1 MSGITLSSGVRQNLL
16 SLQNTASLLT
26 TTQNHL
32 ATGKKVNSAFDNPTS
47 YFTSQSLNN
56 RANSLNA
63 LLDQIGQ
70 ATQTLQTANQG
81 LTSLT
86 SLLQQALSTAQQAL
100 QAPAPSTLSYGAI
113 TTNGSLKTAETAGTD
128 TASVAL
134 GAGTLGTSSDTLSIA
149 AGGSTYSVTLA
160 ATDTL
165 AAVVSA
171 INSTTGLGASGA
183 VTASTTAGGALKLTS
198 NNTAQSFTVTD
209 ATGATN
215 LTSSTYGSATGSSA
229 LGATLGAAADTL
241 AVVTGGSTYSVTLA
255 ATDSIANILT
265 AINGTAGLGASGAV
279 TASTTAGGNLK
290 LTANSTAVSF
300 TASDNSA
307 GELGFTTPGTG
318 TSTNVAATGSSTD
331 LLQILTAGGATA
343 GDSLTFSVSGGAT
356 QQVQFGTSTGQVQ
369 TLAQLQTALQGLSGV
384 SSASASGSAVSIN
397 VASSSALNSLT
408 TGSSGSSGATEI
420 LAELGLTAGSVSG
433 TAVASGNNATRT
445 TLQGDFNSLLSQID
459 QLAQD
464 SSYNGVNLL
473 NGDDLRVVFNETN
486 TSSLTIA
493 GVTDSSAGLGLTQIS
508 GTGFQANSTINATIS
523 AIQAAL
529 SNVQAQTETFG
540 TNAST
545 IQIRQS
551 FTQQLVNVLQTGAN
565 NLVLA
570 DQNQESA
577 NLLTLQTQQQLEI
590 SALSIANQANQS
602 VLKLFG

>member
-32 ATGKKVNSAFDNPTS
+32 STGKKVNSAFDNPTS

-70 ATQTLQTANQG
+70 ATQTLQAANQG
-81 LTSLT
+81 LTSIT

-113 TTNGSLKTAETAGTD
+113 TTNGSLKTAETSGTVTG
-128 TASVAL
+128 TAAL
-134 GAGTLGTSSDTLSIA
+134 GATLGTTADTLSIV

-160 ATDTL
+160 ATDTV
-165 AAVVSA
+165 AAVVSQ
-171 INSTTGLGASGA
+171 INSTTGLGATGA
-183 VTASTTAGGALKLTS
+183 VTASTNGSGDLILTS
-198 NNTAQSFTVTD
+198 NSTASNVTV
-209 ATGATN
+209 TGATN
-215 LTSSTYGSATGSSA
+215 ETG
-229 LGATLGAAADTL
+229 L
-241 AVVTGGSTYSVTLA
+241 
-255 ATDSIANILT
+255 
-265 AINGTAGLGASGAV
+265 
-279 TASTTAGGNLK
+279 TTAGGH
-290 LTANSTAVSF
+290 
-300 TASDNSA
+300 
-307 GELGFTTPGTG
+307 
-318 TSTNVAATGSSTD
+318 ATGSSTD
-331 LLQILTAGGATA
+331 LLQILTAGGITA
-343 GDSLTFSVSGGAT
+343 GDSLTFAVSGGAT

-369 TLAQLQTALQGLSGV
+369 TLAQLQSALQGLSGI
-384 SSASASGSAVSIN
+384 SSATASGSAVSIN
-397 VASSSALNSLT
+397 VASSTALNSLT

-420 LAELGLTAGSVSG
+420 LNELGLTAGTVSG
-433 TAVASGNNATRT
+433 TAVASGSNATRT
-445 TLQGDFNSLLSQID
+445 TLQGNFNSILTQVD

-464 SSYNGVNLL
+464 TSYNGVNLL
-473 NGDDLRVVFNETN
+473 NGDNLQVIFNETN
-486 TSSLTIA
+486 TSSLTIG
-493 GVTDSSAGLGLTQIS
+493 GVTDSSAGLGLSQIS
-508 GTGFQANSTINATIS
+508 GTGFQDNSTINS
-523 AIQAAL
+523 AVSSIQTAL
-529 SNVQAQTETFG
+529 TNVQAQTETFG

>member
-1 MSGITLSSGVRQNLL
+1 MSGITLSAGVRQNLL

-81 LTSLT
+81 LTSIT

-113 TTNGSLKTAETAGTD
+113 TTNGSLKTAETLGVATGT
-128 TASVAL
+128 AAL
-134 GAGTLGTSSDTLSIA
+134 GATLGASNDTLSIV
-149 AGGSTYSVTLA
+149 AGGTTYSVTLAATDTVAAVVSQINSTTGLGATGAITASTTGGGALVLTSNDASQSFTATDANGETNFTSSARGSVTGSTAITTTLGANADTLAIVAGASTYSVTLA

-165 AAVVSA
+165 ANVVS
-171 INSTTGLGASGA
+171 
-183 VTASTTAGGALKLTS
+183 
-198 NNTAQSFTVTD
+198 Q
-209 ATGATN
+209 
-215 LTSSTYGSATGSSA
+215 
-229 LGATLGAAADTL
+229 
-241 AVVTGGSTYSVTLA
+241 
-255 ATDSIANILT
+255 
-265 AINGTAGLGASGAV
+265 INGTAGLGASGAV
-279 TASTTAGGNLK
+279 TASTNGGGHLV
-290 LTANSTAVSF
+290 LTASSTAVSF
-300 TASDNSA
+300 TASDNNA
-307 GELGFTTPGTG
+307 EAGFTTPGTA
-318 TSTNVAATGSSTD
+318 TSTNVAAVGSSTD
-331 LLQILTAGGATA
+331 LLQILTAGGITS
-343 GDSLTFSVSGGAT
+343 GDALTFSVSGGAT
-356 QQVQFGTSTGQVQ
+356 QQIQFGTSTGQVQ
-369 TLAQLQTALQGLSGV
+369 TLAQLQSALQGLSGI
-384 SSASASGSAVSIN
+384 STASASGSAVSLN
-397 VASSSALNSLT
+397 VASSSALNSLA
-408 TGSSGSSGATEI
+408 TGAAGSSGATEI
-420 LAELGLTAGSVSG
+420 LNELGLTAGTVSG
-433 TAVASGNNATRT
+433 TAVASGNNTTRT
-445 TLQGDFNSLLSQID
+445 TLQGDFNSILTQID

-464 SSYNGVNLL
+464 TSYNGVNLL
-473 NGDDLRVVFNETN
+473 NGDNLRVVFDETN
-486 TSSLTIA
+486 TSSLTIS
-493 GVTDSSAGLGLTQIS
+493 GVTDSSAGLGLTQIA
-508 GTGFQANSTINATIS
+508 GTGFQADSTINTTIS
-523 AIQAAL
+523 SIQAAL

-565 NLVLA
+565 NLVLS

-602 VLKLFG
+602 VLKLFS